1 MPLTQVT
8 SGGIQDGAI
17 TSTNLADSGV
27 TAGTHG
33 SATAIPGITV
43 NAKGLITGVTTHNIS
58 TGFEAGTKLLFQQT
72 NAPTGWT
79 KSTTHNDK
87 TLRVVSGAAS
97 SGGSTAFTSVFAS
110 RTPSG
115 TVGSTTLT
123 TSQMPSHAHQVSSTF
138 KQNST
143 FYSTFLVTSA
153 FQITTASTSG
163 GAGFAG
169 SNTTGGGSS
178 HDHSFTGSAM
188 DFAVQYVDVIIAT
201 KD

>member
-1 MPLTQVT
+1 MSTLKVSSIAHPSAVSTAFTLHSDGSVT
-8 SGGIQDGAI
+8 LGPSVSLGGF
-17 TSTNLADSGV
+17 DSG
-27 TAGTHG
+27 TA
-33 SATAIPGITV
+33 
-43 NAKGLITGVTTHNIS
+43 
-58 TGFEAGTKLLFQQT
+58 LLFQQT

-97 SGGSTAFTSVFAS
+97 SGGSTAFTTVFAS
-110 RTPSG
+110 RTLSG

-123 TSQMPSHAHQVSSTF
+123 TSQIPSHKHTVTFSPNSGSSQIGYNFGYFT
-138 KQNST
+138 NRT
-143 FYSTFLVTSA
+143 NTVTNDNA
-153 FQITTASTSG
+153 V
-163 GAGFAG
+163 G
-169 SNTTGGGSS
+169 STGGGSS